1 MGLLAVDLTNR
12 ISDLQPLSKKALPA
26 NQRKGVSFPKY
37 FTQKLEPGKTPYDEI
52 AWELRTAAI
61 ASDKGA
67 IIFEQD
73 EVEVPAEWSQTAT
86 NIVVSKYFYGKM
98 GSPERERSVRQLVHR
113 VVDTIADWG
122 AYGRYFKARED
133 AENFRNE
140 LAHLML
146 TQKACF
152 NSPVWFNV
160 GVSEPRGYG
169 YYYDEATDG
178 IVKMKKGDS
187 RPQCSACFI
196 NSVKDSLES
205 ILDLAKTEGMLFKWG
220 SGTGTNLSPLRE
232 EGGGLAGGGTAS
244 GPLSFMKGFDAF
256 AGVIKSGGKTRRAA
270 KMVILN
276 VDHPDIEAFVW
287 CKAKEEKKAHTLI
300 DAGYDAAIDGDAYGS
315 IFFQNANN
323 SVRVTDEFM
332 EAVAADGD
340 WWTRSVANGQPK
352 KRYSA
357 KELLREIARRHAS
370 VRRSGHAVRHDHQSL
385 AHFESHGAHQRVESV
400 LGIYVPGRFGLQ
412 PGVLEPDEVCRPGR
426 RIRCRGFPACLRYGD
441 AGAGDYRRQRQLSDR
456 EDRQEFARFPPA
468 RFGLCQ
474 PGRAADVDGHSL

>member
-12 ISDLQPLSKKALPA
+12 ISDVQPATKKALPSA
-26 NQRKGVSFPKY
+26 QRKGVSFPKY

-52 AWELRTAAI
+52 NWELRTAAI

-73 EVEVPAEWSQTAT
+73 EVEVPADWSQTAT
-86 NIVVSKYFYGKM
+86 NIVVSKYFYGKV
-98 GSPERERSVRQLVHR
+98 GSPEREHSVRQLVHR

-122 AYGRYFKARED
+122 ARGRYFKTKPD
-133 AENFRNE
+133 YENFRDE

-160 GVSEPRGYG
+160 GVQEPRGYG
-169 YYYDEATDG
+169 YYYDDASDN
-178 IVKMKKGDS
+178 IVKLKKGES

-196 NSVKDSLES
+196 NSVKDTLES

-276 VDHPDIEAFVW
+276 VDHPDIQDFIW
-287 CKAKEEKKAHTLI
+287 CTAKE
-300 DAGYDAAIDGDAYGS
+300 
-315 IFFQNANN
+315 
-323 SVRVTDEFM
+323 
-332 EAVAADGD
+332 
-340 WWTRSVANGQPK
+340 
-352 KRYSA
+352 
-357 KELLREIARRHAS
+357 
-370 VRRSGHAVRHDHQSL
+370 
-385 AHFESHGAHQRVESV
+385 
-400 LGIYVPGRFGLQ
+400 
-412 PGVLEPDEVCRPGR
+412 
-426 RIRCRGFPACLRYGD
+426 
-441 AGAGDYRRQRQLSDR
+441 
-456 EDRQEFARFPPA
+456 
-468 RFGLCQ
+468 
-474 PGRAADVDGHSL
+474 